1 MPELPEVQVLADCLD
16 GRLRGSLL
24 ASVELCSLS
33 ALKTVIPA
41 LGDLTGRRVAGFQRH
56 GKFLAM
62 HLSAMPARGGD
73 EDGDDDGHGD
83 RQDDATYLVWHLG
96 RAGWVHWRDE
106 LPAAPLR
113 PGKNSAA
120 LRLGFVT
127 VDGESIGGFDL
138 TEAGTTKHL
147 AIYVVTDPMQVP
159 GIARLGIEPLSEMF
173 TAEAFDA
180 ICGQAGRTQLKGLLR
195 DQSRIAGIGNAY
207 SDEILHAARLSPF
220 QPTDALDDEHRRTLH
235 QCIRTT
241 LEEAIVACRGADPQS
256 LKDLKRAHLQI
267 HGRTGQPCP
276 TCQTAICEIA
286 FADRSMQYCPT
297 CQTGGRVLAD
307 RRLSRLLK

>member
-1 MPELPEVQVLADCLD
+1 MPELPEVQALADCLN

-24 ASVELCSLS
+24 ASVELGSLS
-33 ALKTVIPA
+33 ALKTVTPA
-41 LGDLTGRRVAGFQRH
+41 LGELTGRRVAGFQRH

-62 HLSAMPARGGD
+62 HLSVMPARAGD
-73 EDGDDDGHGD
+73 EDGQDHG
-83 RQDDATYLVWHLG
+83 QDDARYLVWHLG

-113 PGKNSAA
+113 PGKHAAA

-127 VDGESIGGFDL
+127 VDGELIGGFDL

-159 GIARLGIEPLSEMF
+159 GVARLGIEPLSEEF

-180 ICGQAGRTQLKGLLR
+180 ICVQAGRTQLKGLLR

-220 QPTDALDDEHRRTLH
+220 QQTDALDDEHRRMLH

-241 LEEAIVACRGADPQS
+241 LEEAIVACAGADPQS
-256 LKDLKRAHLQI
+256 LKDLKRAYLQI

-276 TCQTAICEIA
+276 TCRTAICEIA
-286 FADRSMQYCPT
+286 FADRSMQYCPF